1 MAFDGYAEQN
11 PSIAFRSTPHMKDTS
26 HSESTIKL
34 PALQEVRRVL
44 DYRRKLLKT
53 IEVNTASVS
62 TLKLLQLRI
71 EEETGNNVGL
81 NTLRRFF
88 GLLTPVEPSFSTWST
103 LDDYLAKQRLQLRG
117 QRDRFS
123 ITWEPLHEM
132 NAVLTRGKTRD
143 LIAFLLSHHGS
154 DIYPLLFASVVNH
167 LVTTQQ
173 DDALRELFQT
183 DELFDDHVVFADY
196 AAEIVGT
203 LLRTLPNQRHAALQP
218 IYNLPHFREAILYF
232 FIDYRHFSGY
242 YWHTLKSL
250 THRNLQESIFITCI
264 DQLRTYLFGQEI
276 KDIQVHPPTDLAAMF
291 PILIGRYI
299 GILILSSVLPIAL
312 IWDRYI
318 TPNCKRTPPQW
329 LFFEIFPALLIRRD
343 FHSISRAFQ
352 QYYEDLYDFD
362 HWFAHSTHN
371 LVLISEAMLYLH
383 ERSYRRAQ
391 IVATSIQLDRTSI
404 SYYEYVKL
412 FHNTLLYHLGKVTGA
427 SKSHL
432 DQIAQNQS
440 QLVELTKFT
449 RLGGRNFTHYFG

>member
-1 MAFDGYAEQN
+1 
-11 PSIAFRSTPHMKDTS
+11 MKETS
-26 HSESTIKL
+26 QFESTKKL
-34 PALQEVRRVL
+34 PALQEARRIL

-71 EEETGNNVGL
+71 EEDSGNIIGL

-88 GLLTPVEPSFSTWST
+88 GLLTPVEPSFSTWSI

-132 NAVLTRGKTRD
+132 NAVLTRGTSVEV
-143 LIAFLLSHHGS
+143 IAFLLNHHGS
-154 DIYPLLFASVVNH
+154 DTYPLLFASVVNH

-173 DDALRELFQT
+173 DDALGDIFQTNELFS
-183 DELFDDHVVFADY
+183 DHVVFADY

-203 LLRTLPNQRHAALQP
+203 LLRTLPNQRHAALRP
-218 IYNLPHFREAILYF
+218 IYKLPHFREAILYF

-264 DQLRTYLFGQEI
+264 DKLRSFLFGQEI
-276 KDIQVHPPTDLAAMF
+276 KDIQIHPPTDLSAMF

-299 GILILSSVLPIAL
+299 GILILSSALPIAAV
-312 IWDRYI
+312 WDRYI
-318 TPNCKRTPPQW
+318 TPNCNRTPPQW
-329 LFFEIFPALLIRRD
+329 LFFEIFPALLIQRD
-343 FHSISRAFQ
+343 FYSISRAFQ
-352 QYYEDLYDFD
+352 HYYEDLYDFD

-371 LVLISEAMLYLH
+371 LILISEAMLYLH
-383 ERSYRRAQ
+383 ERNYRRAQ
-391 IVATSIQLDRTSI
+391 IVADSIQLDRTSI
-404 SYYEYVKL
+404 SYYDYVKL
-412 FHNTLLYHLGKVTGA
+412 FHNILLYQLEKATGA
-427 SKSHL
+427 SMKRL
-432 DQIAQNQS
+432 EQIAENQS
-440 QLVELTKFT
+440 QLVALTKFT
-449 RLGGRNFTHYFG
+449 RLGGRYFTHYFD